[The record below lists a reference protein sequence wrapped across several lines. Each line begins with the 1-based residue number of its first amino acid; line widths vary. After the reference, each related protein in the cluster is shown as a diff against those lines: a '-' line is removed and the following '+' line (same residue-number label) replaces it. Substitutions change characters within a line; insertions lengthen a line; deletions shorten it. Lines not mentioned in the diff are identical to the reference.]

1 MQEENIMQDYILRI
15 IISSLSMAAPLFI
28 TGTGAIFS
36 ERCGVINIALEAMML
51 IGAFAGVIGAYYT
64 ASPWLG
70 VLCAIIAAGAFAAI
84 HALICVKYK
93 SNQVVSGVALNML
106 ASGLTVFLVE
116 IIFGVR
122 GTSENVATIP
132 NINVMLGLAPA
143 GGSFLFKVLDFSPL
157 ILIGVAVVFISNIAL
172 FKTVF
177 GLRLRAVGEH
187 AKAAD
192 TLGIS
197 VSKMRYSGV
206 IISGLLAGLAGAFLS
221 LSLAGNFRKDMTAGR
236 GYIALA
242 VMIIGKWKPL
252 NVFAASLLFGFAQAA
267 ETFVTSLVVFGYV
280 IPPQFIQMLPYV
292 LTLIILAGFI
302 GRAVPPRDLGKP
314 YSKEEKI

>member
-1 MQEENIMQDYILRI
+1 MQDYVLRI
-15 IISSLSMAAPLFI
+15 IISTLSMAAPLFI

-51 IGAFAGVIGAYYT
+51 IGAFFGVIGSYYT
-64 ASPWLG
+64 GSPWTG
-70 VLCAIIAAGAFAAI
+70 VLCGIAAAGVFAAI
-84 HALICVKYK
+84 HALICIKYK

-116 IIFGVR
+116 IIFGMR

-132 NINVMLGLAPA
+132 NINAMLGFAA
-143 GGSFLFKVLDFSPL
+143 DSKGTFLYKALDFSPL
-157 ILIGVAVVFISNIAL
+157 ILLGIIAVFVSNAVL

-187 AKAAD
+187 AQAAD
-192 TLGIS
+192 TLGIN
-197 VSKMRYSGV
+197 VSKMRYAGV

-242 VMIIGKWKPL
+242 AMIIGKWKPV
-252 NVFAASLLFGFAQAA
+252 NVFVASLFFGFAQAA
-267 ETFVTSLVVFGYV
+267 ETFVTSLVIFGYIV
-280 IPPQFIQMLPYV
+280 PPQFIQMLPYV
-292 LTLIILAGFI
+292 LTLIILAGFV
-302 GRAVPPRDLGKP
+302 GKAVPPHDLGKP